1 MLFRI
6 YFLLMNKPVRLG
18 LVGGLVVFCVGAVP
32 RLAQGQ
38 DALEMAKR
46 RYFAGEADFASGRYW
61 QAAKAFEEAYDLSKK
76 GDLLFNAAR
85 AYDKGEYS
93 VRAIETYEAYVRA
106 MPEAADRPAVEK
118 RLAELR
124 RALSQVLIKTNETAF
139 IFVDGHEYG
148 QTPMKQPIP
157 MDSGYHRLEIRAG
170 SRIWAREQQ
179 FSSGQSYSF
188 DAELEEDR
196 THTNQGLVT
205 LSERRPKPRTLRYA
219 LVLGAGGAV
228 EVTGTH
234 FPPNQAALTIGAEY
248 RVMEGTYGGLDVA
261 VRIPV
266 DAGNSWTNAGLLLG
280 LRGAATPLPK
290 IPLEL
295 YASLDLGF
303 VAHEYRSSALLVEKQ
318 ACASDSRLPSC
329 ILYGVRVNPAI
340 GVAYR
345 FVPAFELRV
354 QLLGVDLN
362 FTNPIAD
369 PRLVFGLQA
378 AYRF

>member
-1 MLFRI
+1 VLFRI
-6 YFLLMNKPVRLG
+6 YFSVMKKPVRLG

-93 VRAIETYEAYVRA
+93 VRAVETYEAYLRA

-124 RALSQVLIKTNETAF
+124 RALSQVFIKTSETAF

-148 QTPMKQPIP
+148 QTPMKQPMP
-157 MDSGYHRLEIRAG
+157 MDSGYHRLELRAG

-188 DAELEEDR
+188 DAALEEDR
-196 THTNQGLVT
+196 THSTQGLVT
-205 LSERRPKPRTLRYA
+205 LSERRPKPRTKRFA
-219 LVLGAGGAV
+219 VVLGAGGLIK
-228 EVTGTH
+228 VTDSN
-234 FPPNQAALTIGAEY
+234 FPPHQGALSIGAEY
-248 RVMEGTYGGLDVA
+248 RVTEGTYGGLDVA
-261 VRIPV
+261 LRIPLDV
-266 DAGNSWTNAGLLLG
+266 GNSWTNAGLLLG

-290 IPLEL
+290 VPLEL
-295 YASLDLGF
+295 YASLDMGF
-303 VAHEYRSSALLVEKQ
+303 VAHEYRSSALITTKY
-318 ACASDSRLPSC
+318 ACDTTSQLPSC
-329 ILYGVRVNPAI
+329 IVYGLRVSPAI

-345 FVPAFELRV
+345 FVPAFEARV
-354 QLLGVDLN
+354 QLIGLDIN

-369 PRLVFGLQA
+369 PRLHFGVQL